1 MVRAIMPRHPDISA
15 EDGIMTSVY
24 QLQARNDVSD
34 MAAPTRAELVARAR
48 AMIPVLKQRAAA
60 AEAARKV
67 PEETIR
73 DFQEAGFFDILKPKR
88 WGGFEM
94 EPNAFFEVQMAIGEG
109 CMSSAWVL
117 GVVGV
122 HPLQLGL
129 FDLKAQE
136 DVWSKDPTTLVSSS
150 YQPVGKVEKAD
161 GGFYLTGQWSFS
173 SGCQHCDW
181 AFLGA
186 LVFTEGAPP
195 EYRTFLVPRSD
206 YQIIDTW
213 HTFGLKATG
222 SHDVKVERA
231 FVPEHR
237 THKAMDGYLCRN
249 PGQAVNTA
257 DLFKLPW
264 AAVFTRAVS
273 TASIGAAADALKSF
287 IEIAKSRVST
297 NTGIATKADPFAL
310 SAAANAAAEIE
321 GMKVSLYKIF
331 DDMMATVRQGKDVPA
346 DERVFVKYQAS
357 RVARRCADIVDELLL
372 LSGARGIFAD
382 NEIVRPWLDL
392 KAGRAHIANNS
403 NLAGLTLG
411 GSFLGAPVMDTF
423 L

>member
-1 MVRAIMPRHPDISA
+1 MNARIPD
-15 EDGIMTSVY
+15 
-24 QLQARNDVSD
+24 Q
-34 MAAPTRAELVARAR
+34 
-48 AMIPVLKQRAAA
+48 
-60 AEAARKV
+60 
-67 PEETIR
+67 TIA
-73 DFQEAGFFDILKPKR
+73 DFKEAGFFDILKPKR

-94 EPNAFFEVQMAIGEG
+94 EPNVFYEVQMAIAEG

-129 FDLKAQE
+129 FPLQAQI
-136 DVWSKDPTTLVSSS
+136 DVWGKDASVLVSSS

-181 AFLGA
+181 VFAGA
-186 LVFTEGAPP
+186 LVFGPEGTPP

-206 YQIIDTW
+206 YQIVDTW
-213 HTFGLKATG
+213 NTFGLKATG
-222 SHDVKVERA
+222 SHDIKIERA

-249 PGQAVNTA
+249 PGQEANPG
-257 DLFKLPW
+257 DIFKLPW

-273 TASIGAAADALKSF
+273 TASIGAVEGVLASF
-287 IEIAKSRVST
+287 LEIAKSRVST
-297 NTGIATKADPFAL
+297 NTGLATKADPFAL
-310 SAAANAAAEIE
+310 SAAANAAAEVAS
-321 GMKVSLYKIF
+321 MKATLFKAF
-331 DDMMATVRQGKDVPA
+331 DDMMAVVRAGKDVA
-346 DERVFVKYQAS
+346 AEDRVFYKYQAS
-357 RVARRCADIVDELLL
+357 RVARRCADIADELLL
-372 LSGARGIFAD
+372 LSGAKGIFND
-382 NEIVRPWLDL
+382 NAIVRPWLDL

>member
-1 MVRAIMPRHPDISA
+1 MATSAQQTKDIIPEPA
-15 EDGIMTSVY
+15 T
-24 QLQARNDVSD
+24 
-34 MAAPTRAELVARAR
+34 LVARAR
-48 AMIPVLKQRAAA
+48 AMIPALKARAAQG
-60 AEAARKV
+60 EADRKI
-67 PEETIR
+67 PDDTIR
-73 DFQEAGFFDILKPKR
+73 EFKEAGFFDILKPKR

-94 EPNAFFEVQMAIGEG
+94 EPQVFYEVQMAIAEG

-129 FDLKAQE
+129 FPLKAQE
-136 DVWSKDPTTLVSSS
+136 DVWGKDASVLISSS

-161 GGFYLTGQWSFS
+161 GGFYLSGQWSFS

-181 AFLGA
+181 VFAGA
-186 LVFTEGAPP
+186 LVFGPEGTPP

-206 YQIIDTW
+206 YQIVDTW
-213 HTFGLKATG
+213 NTFGLKATG
-222 SHDVKVERA
+222 SHDVKIDHV

-249 PGQAVNTA
+249 PGQEANPG
-257 DLFKLPW
+257 DIFKLPW

-273 TASIGAAADALKSF
+273 TASIGATQDVLNSF
-287 IEIAKSRVST
+287 LEIAKTRVST
-297 NTGIATKADPFAL
+297 NTGMATKGDPFAL
-310 SAAANAAAEIE
+310 SAAANAAAEIAS
-321 GMKVSLYKIF
+321 MKATLFKAF
-331 DDMMATVRQGKDVPA
+331 DDMMAVVRAGRDVAPE
-346 DERVFVKYQAS
+346 DRVFYKYQAS
-357 RVARRCADIVDELLL
+357 RVARRCADIADELLL
-372 LSGARGIFAD
+372 LAGAKGIFND
-382 NEIVRPWLDL
+382 NPIVRPWLDL
-392 KAGRAHIANNS
+392 KAGRAHIANNQ

>member
-1 MVRAIMPRHPDISA
+1 
-15 EDGIMTSVY
+15 MTSV
-24 QLQARNDVSD
+24 QKLQPRNIVSD
-34 MAAPTRAELVARAR
+34 PVVPSRAELVARAR
-48 AMIPVLKQRAAA
+48 AMIPTLKARAAA
-60 AEAARKV
+60 AEVARKV

-94 EPNAFFEVQMAIGEG
+94 EPNAFYEVQMAIGEG

-129 FDLKAQE
+129 FDIKAQE
-136 DVWSKDPTTLVSSS
+136 DVWGKDPTTLVSSS

-161 GGFYLTGQWSFS
+161 GGFYLTGQWAFS
-173 SGCQHCDW
+173 SGCQHCEW
-181 AFLGA
+181 VFLGA
-186 LVFTEGAPP
+186 LVFPEAGGPP
-195 EYRTFLVPRSD
+195 EYRTFLVPNTD
-206 YQIIDTW
+206 YQILDTW
-213 HTFGLKATG
+213 NTYGLKATG
-222 SHDVKVERA
+222 SHDIKVERA

-237 THKAMDGYLCRN
+237 THKAMDGFLCRN
-249 PGQAVNTA
+249 PGQAVNTG

-264 AAVFTRAVS
+264 AAIFTRAVS
-273 TASIGAAADALKSF
+273 TASIGAATDALNSF
-287 IEIAKSRVST
+287 LEIAKSRVST
-297 NTGIATKADPFAL
+297 NTGMATKADPFVL
-310 SAAANAAAEIE
+310 SAAANTAAELE
-321 GMKVSLYKIF
+321 GMKVSLYNIF
-331 DDMMATVRQGKDVPA
+331 DEMMEEVRHGREVALDK
-346 DERVFVKYQAS
+346 RVFYKYQAS
-357 RVARRCADIVDELLL
+357 RVARRCADMVDEMLL
-372 LSGARGIFAD
+372 LSGARGIFMD

-392 KAGRAHIANNS
+392 KAGRNHIANNS

>member
-1 MVRAIMPRHPDISA
+1 METLARDITPEPA
-15 EDGIMTSVY
+15 T
-24 QLQARNDVSD
+24 
-34 MAAPTRAELVARAR
+34 LVARAR
-48 AMIPVLKQRAAA
+48 AMIPALKARAAEG
-60 AEAARKV
+60 EADRKI
-67 PEETIR
+67 PDATIR
-73 DFQEAGFFDILKPKR
+73 EFKDAGFFDILKPKR

-94 EPNAFFEVQMAIGEG
+94 EPQVFYEVQMAVAEG

-129 FDLKAQE
+129 FPLEAQE
-136 DVWSKDPTTLVSSS
+136 DVWGQDASVLVSSS
-150 YQPVGKVEKAD
+150 YQPVGKVEKAE
-161 GGFYLTGQWSFS
+161 GGYYLSGQWAFS

-186 LVFTEGAPP
+186 LIFPEAGGPP

-206 YQIIDTW
+206 YTILDTW

-249 PGQAVNTA
+249 PGQAANPG
-257 DLFKLPW
+257 DIFKLPW

-273 TASIGAAADALKSF
+273 TASIGATQDVLNSF
-287 IEIAKSRVST
+287 LEIAKSRVST
-297 NTGIATKADPFAL
+297 NTGMATKADPFAL
-310 SAAANAAAEIE
+310 SAAANAAAEIAS
-321 GMKVSLYKIF
+321 MKAVLFEAF
-331 DDMMATVRQGKDVPA
+331 DAMMATVRQGKDVPA
-346 DERVFVKYQAS
+346 EDRVFYKYQAS
-357 RVARRCADIVDELLL
+357 RVARKCADIADELLL
-372 LSGARGIFAD
+372 LAGARGIFTE
-382 NEIVRPWLDL
+382 NPMVRPWLDL
-392 KAGRAHIANNS
+392 KAGRAHIANNA

-411 GSFLGAPVMDTF
+411 GSYLGAPVMDTF

>member
-1 MVRAIMPRHPDISA
+1 MATSAQQTKDIIPEPA
-15 EDGIMTSVY
+15 T
-24 QLQARNDVSD
+24 
-34 MAAPTRAELVARAR
+34 LVARAR
-48 AMIPVLKQRAAA
+48 AMIPALKARAAQG
-60 AEAARKV
+60 EADRKI
-67 PEETIR
+67 PDDTIR
-73 DFQEAGFFDILKPKR
+73 EFKEAGFFDILKPKR

-94 EPNAFFEVQMAIGEG
+94 EPQVFYEVQMAIAEG

-129 FDLKAQE
+129 FPLKAQE
-136 DVWSKDPTTLVSSS
+136 DVWGKDASVLISSS

-161 GGFYLTGQWSFS
+161 GGFYLSGQWSFS

-181 AFLGA
+181 VFAGA
-186 LVFTEGAPP
+186 LVFGPEGTPP

-206 YQIIDTW
+206 YQIVDTW
-213 HTFGLKATG
+213 NTFGLKATG
-222 SHDVKVERA
+222 SHDVKIDHV

-249 PGQAVNTA
+249 PGQEANPG
-257 DLFKLPW
+257 DIFKLPW

-273 TASIGAAADALKSF
+273 TASIGATQDVLNSF
-287 IEIAKSRVST
+287 LEIAKTRVST
-297 NTGIATKADPFAL
+297 NTGMATKGDPFAL
-310 SAAANAAAEIE
+310 SAAANAAAEIAS
-321 GMKVSLYKIF
+321 MKATLFKAF
-331 DDMMATVRQGKDVPA
+331 DDMMAVVRAGKDVAPE
-346 DERVFVKYQAS
+346 DRVFYKYQAS
-357 RVARRCADIVDELLL
+357 RVARRCADIADELLL
-372 LSGARGIFAD
+372 LAGAKGIFND
-382 NEIVRPWLDL
+382 NPIVRPWLDL
-392 KAGRAHIANNS
+392 KAGRAHIANNQ

>member
-1 MVRAIMPRHPDISA
+1 MATSIPGLHAKDIIP
-15 EDGIMTSVY
+15 E
-24 QLQARNDVSD
+24 
-34 MAAPTRAELVARAR
+34 AATLVARAR
-48 AMIPVLKQRAAA
+48 AMIPTLKARAAA

-67 PEETIR
+67 PDETIKE
-73 DFQEAGFFDILKPKR
+73 FQEAGFFDILKPKR
-88 WGGFEM
+88 WGGFEL
-94 EPNAFFEVQMAIGEG
+94 EPQVFYEVQMAIAEG

-129 FDLKAQE
+129 FPLQAQE

-150 YQPVGKVEKAD
+150 YQPVGKVEKAE
-161 GGFYLTGQWSFS
+161 GGYYLSGQWGFS
-173 SGCQHCDW
+173 SGCAHCEW
-181 AFLGA
+181 VFLGA
-186 LVFTEGAPP
+186 LIFPEAGGPP

-206 YQIIDTW
+206 YQILDTW

-237 THKAMDGYLCRN
+237 THKAMDGFLCRN
-249 PGQAVNTA
+249 PGQAVNTG

-273 TASIGAAADALKSF
+273 TASIGAAQDALNSF
-287 IEIAKSRVST
+287 LEIAKSRVST
-297 NTGIATKADPFAL
+297 NTGMATKADPFAL
-310 SAAANAAAEIE
+310 SAAATTAAELE
-321 GMKVSLYKIF
+321 GMRVTLMKVF
-331 DDMMATVRQGKDVPA
+331 DDMMALVRQGKDVPA
-346 DERVFVKYQAS
+346 DQRVFYKYQAS
-357 RVARRCADIVDELLL
+357 RVSRRCSELVDELLL
-372 LSGARGIFAD
+372 LSGARGIFND
-382 NEIVRPWLDL
+382 NAIVRQWLDL

>member
-1 MVRAIMPRHPDISA
+1 MALTAQHTKDIIPEPA
-15 EDGIMTSVY
+15 T
-24 QLQARNDVSD
+24 
-34 MAAPTRAELVARAR
+34 LVARAK
-48 AMIPVLKQRAAA
+48 ALIPALKARAAQ
-60 AEAARKV
+60 AEADRKV
-67 PEETIR
+67 PDQTIA
-73 DFQEAGFFDILKPKR
+73 DFKEAGFFDILKPRR

-94 EPNAFFEVQMAIGEG
+94 EPQVFYEVQMAIAEG

-129 FDLKAQE
+129 FPLQAQI
-136 DVWSKDPTTLVSSS
+136 DVWGEDASVLVSSS

-181 AFLGA
+181 VFVGA
-186 LVFTEGAPP
+186 LVFGAEGTPP
-195 EYRTFLVPRSD
+195 EYRTFLVPSSD
-206 YQIIDTW
+206 YTIVDTW
-213 HTFGLKATG
+213 NTFGLKATG
-222 SHDVKVERA
+222 SHDIKIERA

-249 PGQAVNTA
+249 PGQEVN
-257 DLFKLPW
+257 DGDIFKLPW

-273 TASIGAAADALKSF
+273 TASIGAVESVLASF
-287 IEIAKSRVST
+287 LEIAKSRVST
-297 NTGIATKADPFAL
+297 NTGLATKGDPFAL
-310 SAAANAAAEIE
+310 SAAANAAAEIAS
-321 GMKVSLYKIF
+321 MKATLFKIF
-331 DDMMATVRQGKDVPA
+331 DDMMAVVRAGKVVAAED
-346 DERVFVKYQAS
+346 RVFYKYQAS
-357 RVARRCADIVDELLL
+357 RVARRCADIADELLL
-372 LSGARGIFAD
+372 LSGARGIFND
-382 NEIVRPWLDL
+382 NAIVRPWLDL

>member
-1 MVRAIMPRHPDISA
+1 
-15 EDGIMTSVY
+15 MTSV
-24 QLQARNDVSD
+24 QKLQPRHAVFEP
-34 MAAPTRAELVARAR
+34 AIPTRAELVARAR
-48 AMIPVLKQRAAA
+48 AMIPVLKARAPA

-73 DFQEAGFFDILKPKR
+73 DFQEAGFFDILKPER

-136 DVWSKDPTTLVSSS
+136 DVWGKDVTTLVSSS
-150 YQPVGKVEKAD
+150 YQPVGKVEIAE
-161 GGFYLTGQWSFS
+161 GGFYLSGQWSFS
-173 SGCQHCDW
+173 SGCQHCEW

-186 LVFTEGAPP
+186 LVFPEAGGPP
-195 EYRTFLVPRSD
+195 EYRTFLVPRTD

-213 HTFGLKATG
+213 NTFGLKATG
-222 SHDVKVERA
+222 SHDVKVDRA

-249 PGQAVNTA
+249 PGQAVNTG

-273 TASIGAAADALKSF
+273 TASIGAATDALKSF
-287 IEIAKSRVST
+287 LEIAKSRVST
-297 NTGIATKADPFAL
+297 NTGLATKADPFVL
-310 SAAANAAAEIE
+310 SAAANTSAELE
-321 GMKVSLYKIF
+321 GMRVSLYQIF
-331 DDMMATVRQGKDVPA
+331 DDMMDEVAHGHEIAA
-346 DERVFVKYQAS
+346 DKRVFYKYQAS
-357 RVARRCADIVDELLL
+357 RVARRCADLVDELLL
-372 LSGARGIFAD
+372 LAGARGIFTD

-411 GSFLGAPVMDTF
+411 GSYLGAPVMDTF